1 MSEQESEFDRIER
14 ERFEQAVA
22 TPVGSLVANKML
34 REVMDAMS
42 VPTTARPMPPRD
54 VWSEMLD
61 RLRARGESEINRRHW
76 GDPTIDLLT
85 EKEKEAIETAG
96 QAASLIFA
104 IIKEGGGFE
113 ADAAEIA
120 QACHVLQRFVMSNAA
135 ARAHPGKYRKL
146 GAENC
151 G

>member
-1 MSEQESEFDRIER
+1 MSEQESEFAQVER

-22 TPVGSLVANKML
+22 TPVGSAVANNML
-34 REVMDAMS
+34 RELMDAMG
-42 VPTTARPMPPRD
+42 VPITARPVPPRE

-61 RLRARGESEINRRHW
+61 RLRARGQSEINQRYW
-76 GDPTIDLLT
+76 GAPRELLT
-85 EKEKEAIETAG
+85 PLEHRAVEAAG
-96 QAASLIFA
+96 QAASLAFEV
-104 IIKEGGGFE
+104 IKENGGFE
-113 ADAAEIA
+113 NDANEIA

-135 ARAHPGKYRKL
+135 ARAYPGKYRKL